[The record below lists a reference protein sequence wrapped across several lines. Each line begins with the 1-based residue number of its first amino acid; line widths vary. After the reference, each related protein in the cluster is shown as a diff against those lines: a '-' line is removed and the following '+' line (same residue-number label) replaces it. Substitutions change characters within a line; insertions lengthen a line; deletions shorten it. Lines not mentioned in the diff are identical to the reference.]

1 MNQYQSQ
8 PHSSTDQIPHPA
20 THQHVT
26 SYSGGISN
34 NQLPQNM
41 YDNSQQQTTPTA
53 FQQPV
58 YNTSNA
64 VNYDHNSNTVK
75 HPQKDFSAAD
85 TANIH
90 SSQQDIYGSAGGQQ
104 LKSSERSSSV
114 GSDLAALSCH
124 TGSNQ
129 SVNQLNTQQQQ
140 QCQVITEESSQAQQI
155 TQSAASGE

>member
-1 MNQYQSQ
+1 MNRYQS
-8 PHSSTDQIPHPA
+8 PSHSSTDQIPHPT

-34 NQLPQNM
+34 NQQPQNI

-75 HPQKDFSAAD
+75 HPQKDLSAAD

-114 GSDLAALSCH
+114 GSDLAASSCH
-124 TGSNQ
+124 TGSNH

-140 QCQVITEESSQAQQI
+140 QYQVITEESSQAQQN
-155 TQSAASGE
+155 TQSTAGE

>member
-1 MNQYQSQ
+1 MNQYQSP
-8 PHSSTDQIPHPA
+8 PHSSTDQIPHQT
-20 THQHVT
+20 THQHVA

-34 NQLPQNM
+34 NQQPQNI

-53 FQQPV
+53 FQQQV
-58 YNTSNA
+58 CNNNSNT

-75 HPQKDFSAAD
+75 NPQKDLSAAD

-114 GSDLAALSCH
+114 GSDLAASSCH

-140 QCQVITEESSQAQQI
+140 QYQVIAEEGSRAQQN
-155 TQSAASGE
+155 TQSTAGE